1 MNLYYFPFYT
11 WKWSTNNKW
20 DRCISLTFFLFLQ
33 VIVWL
38 IGLVCSTQD
47 NSVVPVEAEAPTV
60 SETVDPSAIASVP
73 TTAERR
79 PKRQFLAGLLI
90 GSLIGASHHHHHG
103 YGYGQSYYGNGYG
116 YGRPYSGYR
125 GYYGCVLPIILFL
138 NVISNIALRNCFIY
152 IKRHGK

>member
-1 MNLYYFPFYT
+1 MREKRSINIKHEINIAFL
-11 WKWSTNNKW
+11 NIN
-20 DRCISLTFFLFLQ
+20 RGITFTFLLFLQ

-38 IGLVCSTQD
+38 IGLVFSTKEI
-47 NSVVPVEAEAPTV
+47 SLVPVEAEAPTV
-60 SETVDPSAIASVP
+60 SETVDPSAIANVP
-73 TTAERR
+73 KTAEGR

-103 YGYGQSYYGNGYG
+103 YGYGQSYYGNG

>member
-47 NSVVPVEAEAPTV
+47 NSVMPVEAEAPSV
-60 SETVDPSAIASVP
+60 SETLDPSAIASVP

-116 YGRPYSGYR
+116 RPYSGYR

>member
-47 NSVVPVEAEAPTV
+47 NSVMPVEAEAPSV
-60 SETVDPSAIASVP
+60 SETLDPSAIASVP

>member
-47 NSVVPVEAEAPTV
+47 NSVVPVEAEAPSV
-60 SETVDPSAIASVP
+60 SETLDPSAIASVP

-116 YGRPYSGYR
+116 RPYSGYR